1 MMETVWLVLAA
12 FLLDLAFGDPRWLP
26 HPVRAMGSLAAALE
40 ARLRRTALPLRF
52 QGILAAASVIAVSSG
67 AAWAMIKGAAAVHPV
82 LGQVVS
88 VLIMYSCFATRDLAD
103 HALAV
108 LGPLR
113 AGRLKEARQ
122 RVSWMVGRDTEGMD
136 EGAIALAATESVAE
150 NTVDGV
156 TAPIFYALLLGPLGV
171 VAYKAASTLDSTF
184 GYRNERYMEFGWASA
199 RFDDLVNVIPARL
212 TVFAIALAA
221 AVAKLRVFDI
231 FRAVREGA
239 ALHESPNA
247 GYPESAFAGALGVM
261 FGGERSYGGVQDMA
275 PVLGVKRDR
284 CTALTLRRAIGL
296 MRLTAFFFLG
306 GGVLLSAA
314 IGHFLLQ

>member
-1 MMETVWLVLAA
+1 MMESVWLVLAA

-52 QGILAAASVIAVSSG
+52 QGILAAASVIAISSG
-67 AAWAMIKGAAAVHPV
+67 AAWAVIRGAAALHP
-82 LGQVVS
+82 LFADVVS

-108 LGPLR
+108 LSPLA

-122 RVSWMVGRDTEGMD
+122 RVSWMVGRDTEVMD
-136 EGAIALAATESVAE
+136 EDAIALAATESVAE

-199 RFDDLVNVIPARL
+199 RFDDLVNFIPARL

-261 FGGERSYGGVQDMA
+261 FGGERSYGGVPDMA
-275 PVLGVKRDR
+275 PVLGVRAER
-284 CTALTLRRAIGL
+284 CNARTLRGAIGL